1 MAGLGQTEYTGVAQ
15 EARMTLSPR
24 RRLSILAAPLFGGVS
39 LVLAQAHAF
48 GTGDRAD
55 AMLGAVVGVGIGIS
69 LTAMVRGKTCP
80 PRAGAAD

>member
-48 GTGDRAD
+48 GTGEQQRLRDPSARRHFRKGRD
-55 AMLGAVVGVGIGIS
+55 
-69 LTAMVRGKTCP
+69 
-80 PRAGAAD
+80 